1 MFFGGLK
8 LRRPS
13 KNSKSSTTKNNNGN
27 NINNKDRKHPISS
40 PAKKNRQY
48 VNVNNNQPVNEE
60 EGDGAD
66 FWSELEQSNAP
77 LSPYSM
83 LKQMSRTKTTNLQ
96 PQQQQQ
102 QHIQQN
108 SNNNKNHHTNSSAV
122 NRLMQLKHN
131 YMNPPDTS
139 NIQRRNINHGLPP
152 QQLTSN
158 DPNVKRGNN
167 YMNHTTSS
175 KQQQQQHT
183 SRNNNNNNNDKKKS
197 ISKNNKQESLLSE
210 KKYNDIMAL
219 SPYSMLKKQQ
229 QRNRYDDDSD
239 DNNRLFKIN
248 PEKLSGG
255 IGLSGSLSARERAL
269 DAKLRQDMKIET
281 ADDANGTH
289 SQQGMGSKNSINIY
303 NYKPSSILNVDL
315 GNLDQLTDE
324 EINELFFKS
333 LDEVEQYQQ
342 IRDANRLQFQK
353 LEKQRVEMER
363 QYAQEKAVRNAT
375 KGTLEQ
381 QIKRSEK
388 EICNLYDAIEITQK
402 RYDGQA
408 IEIEELKH
416 KLYEIGKP
424 NGVKDEEINFDALLA
439 KYKDDD
445 KDALIR
451 ALYSANCNR
460 KYLEEE
466 LVRTKGTARRDRL
479 AYKNLLNEKFALLI
493 NNKDNTNNIEHA
505 VVIQLTAL
513 KTRIEELEEENK
525 ITNTVYK
532 TRLSRLH
539 SDFSRQYIKLRELQ
553 ERNNKQTEK

>member
-1 MFFGGLK
+1 
-8 LRRPS
+8 
-13 KNSKSSTTKNNNGN
+13 
-27 NINNKDRKHPISS
+27 
-40 PAKKNRQY
+40 
-48 VNVNNNQPVNEE
+48 
-60 EGDGAD
+60 
-66 FWSELEQSNAP
+66 
-77 LSPYSM
+77 
-83 LKQMSRTKTTNLQ
+83 
-96 PQQQQQ
+96 
-102 QHIQQN
+102 
-108 SNNNKNHHTNSSAV
+108 
-122 NRLMQLKHN
+122 
-131 YMNPPDTS
+131 
-139 NIQRRNINHGLPP
+139 
-152 QQLTSN
+152 
-158 DPNVKRGNN
+158 
-167 YMNHTTSS
+167 
-175 KQQQQQHT
+175 
-183 SRNNNNNNNDKKKS
+183 
-197 ISKNNKQESLLSE
+197 
-210 KKYNDIMAL
+210 MAL

-289 SQQGMGSKNSINIY
+289 SQQGMGSKNGINIY